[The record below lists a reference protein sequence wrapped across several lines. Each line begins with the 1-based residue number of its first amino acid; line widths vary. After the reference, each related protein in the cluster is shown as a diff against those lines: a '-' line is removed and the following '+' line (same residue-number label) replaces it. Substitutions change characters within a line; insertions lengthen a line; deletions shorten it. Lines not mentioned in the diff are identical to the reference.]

1 MLTILEKWSLSV
13 GPVAAFTSWSF
24 PINQIVRKLFAALA
38 AGYSIVVKVP
48 EETLASPAALIQCF
62 IDARIPFG
70 AIALGFGIAK
80 EISGLLLR
88 RHFDYLYRLK
98 RFFRMICIK

>member
-1 MLTILEKWSLSV
+1 MLTILDKWSLSV
-13 GPVAAFTSWSF
+13 GPVAAFTSWNF
-24 PINQIVRKLFAALA
+24 PINQIVRKLSAALA

-70 AIALGFGIAK
+70 VIALGFGIAK
-80 EISGLLLR
+80 EISGLLLM

-98 RFFRMICIK
+98 RFF